1 MQMEARMAG
10 AGSGPARQVAGRHFP
25 QLDGLRALAVMCVL
39 ITHYWLQAGHLG
51 HLGVRLFFVLSGFL
65 ITGILLEQRPA
76 AGPAPL
82 GPLLRSFY
90 ARRMLRLFPTYYLM
104 LAIGIAFDV
113 EGVRGTAEYHVTF
126 LSNLWYARHPD
137 WEPWT
142 TVHLWTLAVEEQFY
156 LVWPLVILLVPR
168 RWLLPMLVATIA
180 GGIAFRFACGLIWPG
195 MPPQDVL
202 MPAMMDAL
210 ALGGLVAA
218 LLHRQGGDP
227 AARER
232 LLQRLAGASLL
243 CLALVSCALLVPLP
257 YALLDFACTV
267 PMAFLV
273 LAARHGIPGA
283 IGRALEYR
291 PVRYLGRISYGLYI
305 WHIFA
310 WVFLIAALPGQ
321 DWDRPGPMTFLLATL
336 VAIPLGAA
344 SWHLVEQ
351 PFNRLKHLFPYRATA
366 TWPRNGD

>member
-1 MQMEARMAG
+1 MQMEGRMAG
-10 AGSGPARQVAGRHFP
+10 ATSSSTRQLAGRHFP

-76 AGPAPL
+76 GSPAPL

-90 ARRMLRLFPTYYLM
+90 ARRILRLFPTYYLM
-104 LAIGIAFDV
+104 LATGIALNV
-113 EGVRGTAEYHVTF
+113 EGVRGTALYHVTF
-126 LSNLWYARHPD
+126 LSNLWYARQPD

-156 LVWPLVILLVPR
+156 LAWPLVILLLPR
-168 RWLLPMLVATIA
+168 RWLLAALVATIA
-180 GGIAFRFACGLIWPG
+180 GGVAFRILCNLIWPG

-218 LLHRQGGDP
+218 LVHRQAGDP

-232 LLQRLAGASLL
+232 LLQRLGGASLL
-243 CLALVSCALLVPLP
+243 CLALVGVTLLVEVP
-257 YALLDFACTV
+257 YAVMDFACTV

-273 LAARHGIPGA
+273 LAARHGIPGMT
-283 IGRALEYR
+283 GRALEWS

-310 WVFLIAALPGQ
+310 WVFVIAALPRLG
-321 DWDRPGPMTFLLATL
+321 WDQPGPVTFLVATP
-336 VAIPLGAA
+336 VAIALGAA

-351 PFNRLKHLFPYRATA
+351 PFNRLKHLFPYAGRRPAQPPA
-366 TWPRNGD
+366 V

>member
-1 MQMEARMAG
+1 MEARLAG
-10 AGSGPARQVAGRHFP
+10 ATTGPALQVAGRHFP

-39 ITHYWLQAGHLG
+39 ITHYWLQSGHLG

-90 ARRMLRLFPTYYLM
+90 ARRILRLFPTYYLM
-104 LAIGIAFDV
+104 LAIAIALNV
-113 EGVRGTAEYHVTF
+113 EGVRETAEYHVTF
-126 LSNLWYARHPD
+126 LSNLWYARQPD

-142 TVHLWTLAVEEQFY
+142 TVHLWTLSVEEQFY
-156 LVWPLVILLVPR
+156 VVWPLVMLLVPR
-168 RWLLPMLVATIA
+168 RWLLAMLAATIA
-180 GGIAFRFACGLIWPG
+180 GGVAFRFACGLIWPD

-218 LLHRQGGDP
+218 LLHRQAGDI

-232 LLQRLAGASLL
+232 LLQILAGASLL
-243 CLALVSCALLVPLP
+243 CLALVGATVLIDLP
-257 YALLDFACTV
+257 YAVMDFACTV

-273 LAARHGIPGA
+273 LAARHGIPGRV
-283 IGRALEYR
+283 GRALEYR
-291 PVRYLGRISYGLYI
+291 AVRYLGRISYGLYI
-305 WHIFA
+305 WHLLA
-310 WVFLIAALPGQ
+310 WVLVIAAMPARN
-321 DWDRPGPMTFLLATL
+321 WDQPGPVTFMVVSV
-336 VAIPLGAA
+336 VAIALGAA
-344 SWHLVEQ
+344 SWHWVEQ
-351 PFNRLKHLFPYRATA
+351 PFNGLKRLFPYARRPQPERSAL
-366 TWPRNGD
+366 

>member
-1 MQMEARMAG
+1 MAG
-10 AGSGPARQVAGRHFP
+10 GSAGAPRQMAGRHFP

-39 ITHYWLQAGHLG
+39 ITHYWLQSGHLG

-76 AGPAPL
+76 GSPAPL

-90 ARRMLRLFPTYYLM
+90 ARRILRLFPTYYLM
-104 LAIGIAFDV
+104 LATGVALNV
-113 EGVRGTAEYHVTF
+113 EGVRGTSLYHATF

-156 LVWPLVILLVPR
+156 LVWPLVILLLPR
-168 RWLLPMLVATIA
+168 RWLLAALVATIA
-180 GGIAFRFACGLIWPG
+180 GGIAFRILCNLIWPG

-210 ALGGLVAA
+210 ALGGLIAA
-218 LLHRQGGDP
+218 LVHRQAGDP

-232 LLQRLAGASLL
+232 LLQRLGGASLL
-243 CLALVSCALLVPLP
+243 CLALVGASVLIQLP
-257 YALLDFACTV
+257 YAITDFACTV

-283 IGRALEYR
+283 IGRALAWR

-310 WVFLIAALPGQ
+310 WVFLIAVLPGL
-321 DWDRPGPMTFLLATL
+321 DWGKPGPATFVVATL
-336 VAIPLGAA
+336 VAIAMGAA
-344 SWHLVEQ
+344 SWHWVEQ
-351 PFNRLKHLFPYRATA
+351 PFNRLKHLFPYARGTA
-366 TWPRNGD
+366 PQPAPV